1 MNQNNEFVIDP
12 RQQIV
17 LLFPGWFKYLLL
29 FQLINFYTH
38 LYFLTSDWSLLPV
51 CNSQYRWTES
61 HALDTFI
68 ISSRKQWLILFFV
81 LLSWKVRCYI
91 YYSDI
96 SSHFPRA
103 VRDYQPLFELAFR
116 VRVDF
121 ICYSFLTRLLFC
133 EALLNLVIVLYEESL
148 KLSRMQMR
156 WEQKRHRCVNV
167 CGFTDPGLQLQLWSL
182 HEHPEADG
190 QASGAGGRQ
199 RQGAGGAAVPP
210 LPGHCRRWWAF
221 TFIILKD
228 KRRHTC

>member
-12 RQQIV
+12 RQQKV

-68 ISSRKQWLILFFV
+68 ISSRKQWLILFFFITFLESEV
-81 LLSWKVRCYI
+81 LHLLFWHF
-91 YYSDI
+91 I
-96 SSHFPRA
+96 SLPRA

-148 KLSRMQMR
+148 LCSLKTIRNYQECKWDGSR
-156 WEQKRHRCVNV
+156 NV
-167 CGFTDPGLQLQLWSL
+167 TD
-182 HEHPEADG
+182 
-190 QASGAGGRQ
+190 
-199 RQGAGGAAVPP
+199 V
-210 LPGHCRRWWAF
+210 
-221 TFIILKD
+221 
-228 KRRHTC
+228 

>member
-1 MNQNNEFVIDP
+1 MNQNKEFVIDP
-12 RQQIV
+12 RQQKV

-38 LYFLTSDWSLLPV
+38 LYFLMSDWSLLPV

-68 ISSRKQWLILFFV
+68 ISSRKQWLILFFL

-121 ICYSFLTRLLFC
+121 ICYSFFTRLLFC
-133 EALLNLVIVLYEESL
+133 EALLNLVIVLYEGSLSCSL
-148 KLSRMQMR
+148 KTIRNYQECKWDGSR
-156 WEQKRHRCVNV
+156 NV
-167 CGFTDPGLQLQLWSL
+167 TD
-182 HEHPEADG
+182 
-190 QASGAGGRQ
+190 
-199 RQGAGGAAVPP
+199 V
-210 LPGHCRRWWAF
+210 
-221 TFIILKD
+221 
-228 KRRHTC
+228 